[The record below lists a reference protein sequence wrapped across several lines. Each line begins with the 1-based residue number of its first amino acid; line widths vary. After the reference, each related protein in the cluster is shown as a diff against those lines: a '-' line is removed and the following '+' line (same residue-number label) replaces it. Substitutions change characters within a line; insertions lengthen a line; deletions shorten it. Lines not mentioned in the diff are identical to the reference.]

1 MWDYSE
7 KLKDHFFNPRNIGT
21 LEDANGVGEVGSISC
36 GDALRLMVRVDEASG
51 RIEAAKFETFGC
63 GSAIASSSALTELII
78 GKTPDEALDVSNQ
91 DIADYLDGLPMEK
104 MHCSVMG
111 AEALRA
117 AIANYKGEALEED
130 DHEDGAL
137 ICKCFGVA
145 EGMLER
151 TIRNNALTSLQQVV
165 AYTKAGGSCATCHE
179 KIEGVLANVNASMV
193 AEGSL
198 AADAAFG
205 AGMPAPAN
213 PSAGAAPGVDADT
226 SGATAAMSM
235 VERVLVV
242 QKAIDEL
249 RPVFL
254 HDGGDLKL
262 VDVDGDLV
270 TVKLYG
276 TCANCEM
283 SSATLHGLR
292 EKLVPT
298 LGRSVRVV
306 PEAAASMFA

>member
-7 KLKDHFFNPRNIGT
+7 KLKDHFFNPRNIGV
-21 LEDANGVGEVGSISC
+21 LDDANGIGEVGSISC
-36 GDALRLMVRVDEASG
+36 GDALRLMVRVGEVSG
-51 RIEAAKFETFGC
+51 RIEAARFETFGC

-78 GKTPDEALDVSNQ
+78 GKTPDEALAVTNQ

-117 AIANYKGEALEED
+117 AIANYKGEALADD

-151 TIRNNALTSLQQVV
+151 TIRANALTSLPQVV

-179 KIEGVLANVNASMV
+179 KIEGVLASVNASMV
-193 AEGSL
+193 AEGTL
-198 AADAAFG
+198 DADAAFVSG
-205 AGMPAPAN
+205 TPAPVPPAAG
-213 PSAGAAPGVDADT
+213 PDSEPAGAA
-226 SGATAAMSM
+226 AAISM
-235 VERVLVV
+235 VERILIV

-249 RPVFL
+249 RPVFI

-262 VDVDGDLV
+262 VDVAGDLV
-270 TVKLYG
+270 TVKLSG

-292 EKLVPT
+292 EKLVPV

-306 PEAAASMFA
+306 PETAASLFA

>member
-21 LEDANGVGEVGSISC
+21 LDDANGVGEVGSIAC
-36 GDALRLMVRVDEASG
+36 GDALRLMIRVNDDTK
-51 RIEAAKFETFGC
+51 RIEAATFETFGC

-117 AIANYKGEALEED
+117 AVANYKGETIVED
-130 DHEDGAL
+130 DHDDGAL
-137 ICKCFGVA
+137 ICKCFGVDQ
-145 EGMLER
+145 GMLER
-151 TIRNNALTSLQQVV
+151 TIRANSLTSLAQVT
-165 AYTKAGGSCATCHE
+165 AYTKAGGSCTTCHDKLE
-179 KIEGVLANVNASMV
+179 DVLSAVNAAMM
-193 AEGSL
+193 AEGTL
-198 AADAAFG
+198 AADAAF
-205 AGMPAPAN
+205 AT
-213 PSAGAAPGVDADT
+213 STAAPFVAPPPSQPAD
-226 SGATAAMSM
+226 SPEPSM
-235 VERVLVV
+235 LSVVERVLIV
-242 QKAIDEL
+242 QQAIDEL
-249 RPVFL
+249 RPVFI

-262 VDVDGDLV
+262 VDVTDDLV
-270 TVKLYG
+270 TVKLSG

-292 EKLVPT
+292 EKLIPS

-306 PEAAASMFA
+306 PDGAAGVFA

>member
-1 MWDYSE
+1 MWDYSD
-7 KLKDHFFNPRNIGT
+7 KLKDHFFNPRNIGV

-51 RIEAAKFETFGC
+51 RIDAATFETFGC

-78 GKTPDEALDVSNQ
+78 GKTPDEALAVSNQ
-91 DIADYLDGLPMEK
+91 DIADYLEGLPMEK

-117 AIANYKGEALEED
+117 AIADYKGEALAED
-130 DHEDGAL
+130 DHEEGAL
-137 ICKCFGVA
+137 ICKCFGIA

-151 TIRNNALTSLQQVV
+151 TIRNNALTSLPQVV

-179 KIEGVLANVNASMV
+179 KIEGVLAGVNASMV
-193 AEGSL
+193 AEGTL
-198 AADAAFG
+198 EADDAFAAG
-205 AGMPAPAN
+205 RPAP
-213 PSAGAAPGVDADT
+213 PIVEPVSEPY
-226 SGATAAMSM
+226 AMTL
-235 VERVLVV
+235 VERILVV

-249 RPVFL
+249 RPVFI

-262 VDVDGDLV
+262 VEVAGDLV
-270 TVKLYG
+270 TVQLSG

-292 EKLVPT
+292 EKLVPS

-306 PEAAASMFA
+306 PETAASMLA

>member
-7 KLKDHFFNPRNIGT
+7 KLKDHFFNPRNIGV
-21 LEDANGVGEVGSISC
+21 LEDANGVGEVGSIAC
-36 GDALRLMVRVDEASG
+36 GDALRLMVRVNEASG
-51 RIEAAKFETFGC
+51 RIDAATFETFGC

-78 GKTPDEALDVSNQ
+78 GKTPDESLAVSNQ

-117 AIANYKGEALEED
+117 AIADYKGEALVED

-137 ICKCFGVA
+137 VCKCFGIA

-151 TIRNNALTSLQQVV
+151 TIRGNSLTTLSQVT

-179 KIEGVLANVNASMV
+179 KIEGVLASVNASMV
-193 AEGSL
+193 ADGTLE
-198 AADAAFG
+198 AAAAFV
-205 AGMPAPAN
+205 AETPKLPPA
-213 PSAGAAPGVDADT
+213 AATAEADT
-226 SGATAAMSM
+226 GGDVAAMSM
-235 VERVLVV
+235 VERILIV
-242 QKAIDEL
+242 QQAIDEL
-249 RPVFL
+249 RPVFI

-262 VDVDGDLV
+262 VDVAGDLV
-270 TVKLYG
+270 TVKLFG

-292 EKLVPT
+292 EKLVPA

-306 PEAAASMFA
+306 PETAASMFA

>member
-1 MWDYSE
+1 MWEYSD
-7 KLKDHFFNPRNIGT
+7 KLKDHFFNPRNIGV

-36 GDALRLMVRVDEASG
+36 GDALRLMVRVDEATD
-51 RIEAAKFETFGC
+51 RIEAATFETFGC

-78 GKTPDEALDVSNQ
+78 GKTPDEALAVSNQ
-91 DIADYLDGLPMEK
+91 DIADYLEGLPMEK

-130 DHEDGAL
+130 DHEEGAL
-137 ICKCFGVA
+137 ICKCFGIA

-151 TIRNNALTSLQQVV
+151 TIRNNALTSLPQVV

-179 KIEGVLANVNASMV
+179 KIEGVLVTVNASMV
-193 AEGSL
+193 AEGAL
-198 AADAAFG
+198 AADAAFA
-205 AGMPAPAN
+205 AG
-213 PSAGAAPGVDADT
+213 T
-226 SGATAAMSM
+226 STPVIAEPVEESEPDTAAMSM
-235 VERVLVV
+235 VERILVV

-249 RPVFL
+249 RPVFI

-262 VDVDGDLV
+262 VDVSDDLV

-292 EKLVPT
+292 EKLVPSF
-298 LGRSVRVV
+298 GRSVRVV
-306 PEAAASMFA
+306 PETAANMLA

>member
-7 KLKDHFFNPRNIGT
+7 KLKDHFFHPRNIGV
-21 LEDANGVGEVGSISC
+21 LEDANGVGEVGSIAC
-36 GDALRLMVRVDEASG
+36 GDALRLMVRVNEASG
-51 RIEAAKFETFGC
+51 RIDAATFETFGC

-78 GKTPDEALDVSNQ
+78 GKTPDEALSVTNQ
-91 DIADYLDGLPMEK
+91 HIADYLDGLPMEK

-117 AIANYKGEALEED
+117 AIADFKGEVLADD

-137 ICKCFGVA
+137 VCKCFGIA

-151 TIRNNALTSLQQVV
+151 TIRGNSLTTLSQVT

-179 KIEGVLANVNASMV
+179 KIEGVLATVNAAMV
-193 AEGSL
+193 AEGTL
-198 AADAAFG
+198 AQDAAF
-205 AGMPAPAN
+205 ASASPTPPAVHAPAV
-213 PSAGAAPGVDADT
+213 AVDEARE
-226 SGATAAMSM
+226 SMSV
-235 VERVLVV
+235 VERILIV
-242 QKAIDEL
+242 QQAIDEL
-249 RPVFL
+249 RPVFI

-262 VDVDGDLV
+262 VDVAGDLV
-270 TVKLYG
+270 TVKLSG
-276 TCANCEM
+276 TCADCEM

-292 EKLVPT
+292 EKLIPS

-306 PEAAASMFA
+306 PDTIVGAFS